1 MGGEGRGGG
10 GGGGGGGTVR
20 RGGEAAEAWP
30 HSGRQGRVLEGAQKF
45 RVCIIGK
52 AQHGPAGSVK
62 EVLWLH
68 VHVQ

>member
-1 MGGEGRGGG
+1 MSGWGGEGW

-30 HSGRQGRVLEGAQKF
+30 HSGHRGRVLEGAQKF

-52 AQHGPAGSVK
+52 AQNGPAGSEK